1 MDLCD
6 NVVTDTNYS
15 VKEADISVAVNEMEF
30 GPDPVFIE
38 YREESWY
45 QKMFVK

>member
-6 NVVTDTNYS
+6 NVVTDMNCS
-15 VKEADISVAVNEMEF
+15 AKEADVSVTVDEMEF
-30 GPDPVFIE
+30 GSDPVFIE

>member
-6 NVVTDTNYS
+6 NVVTDMNCS
-15 VKEADISVAVNEMEF
+15 AKEADVSVDVHEIEC

-45 QKMFVK
+45 QKMFAK